1 MGVPL
6 STEEQLLEVHRL
18 ALLGAEA
25 DIARDV
31 TGQLAGSWLAF
42 SHFREVR
49 ELCTKTLELG
59 PDPGT
64 AKQVLGEVDE
74 AMRLYLSARK
84 MCEEVGDRAGLAA
97 TFNNIGMVY
106 DSIGQPAKALEYYN
120 QALPILEEVGNR
132 AGLAAT
138 LNNIGALYYSTGQP
152 DEALEYLN
160 QALPILVEV
169 GDRVGERITRC
180 NAAMIYRDQGKLREA
195 VKELKQVVELDELVQ
210 SPDLELHRAV
220 LAQVQEEINAS

>member
-1 MGVPL
+1 M
-6 STEEQLLEVHRL
+6 
-18 ALLGAEA
+18 
-25 DIARDV
+25 
-31 TGQLAGSWLAF
+31 
-42 SHFREVR
+42 
-49 ELCTKTLELG
+49 
-59 PDPGT
+59 

-138 LNNIGALYYSTGQP
+138 LNNIGAVYRSIRHLQQALEYYNQALAITLNDIGMVYDATGQP

-160 QALPILVEV
+160 QALPILVGV